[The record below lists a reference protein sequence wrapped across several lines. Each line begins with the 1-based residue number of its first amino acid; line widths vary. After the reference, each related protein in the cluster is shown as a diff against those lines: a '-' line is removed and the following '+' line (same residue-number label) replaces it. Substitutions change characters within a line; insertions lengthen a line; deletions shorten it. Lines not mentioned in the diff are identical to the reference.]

1 MTIPVG
7 QLENPPTST
16 DGCVRIEQSGAVAEI
31 VIDRPAKHNA
41 LTPAMYRDIAT
52 CCAQVNADDSI
63 HVVIIRGAGDRA
75 FCAGSDIKAL
85 DGYEDFWAWR
95 NRDDYIPPI
104 LSLRKPAIAAV
115 KGWALGGG
123 LEIALACDLR
133 VVAKS
138 AVFSAPEVALGWNGA
153 GGAAQH
159 LTRMCGYGQAMR
171 LLLTGDRFGATEADQ
186 IGMIEYL
193 VDDGDELGKA
203 RDLAQTIAAHASVAT
218 QAVKAAVRS
227 ALDVTVAQGLK
238 YENELMS
245 LCFAKVEQNKGR

>member
-1 MTIPVG
+1 MTTSDASSET
-7 QLENPPTST
+7 QENPR
-16 DGCVRIEQSGAVAEI
+16 DGSVRIEQTGAIAEMI
-31 VIDRPAKHNA
+31 IDRPNKHNA
-41 LTPAMYRDIAT
+41 LTPDMYRDIAS
-52 CCAQVNADDSI
+52 CCEHVNKTDSI

-85 DGYEDFWAWR
+85 DGYADFWAWR
-95 NRDDYIPPI
+95 NREDYIPPI

-115 KGWALGGG
+115 KGWSLGGG

-138 AVFSAPEVALGWNGA
+138 AIFSAPEVALGWNGA

-159 LTRMCGYGQAMR
+159 LTRLCGYGQAMR
-171 LLLTGDRFGATEADQ
+171 LLLSGERFDGTEAHR
-186 IGMIEYL
+186 IGMVEYL
-193 VDDGDELGKA
+193 VDDGDELA
-203 RDLAQTIAAHASVAT
+203 RAKDIAQSIAAHSSVAT

-245 LCFAKVEQNKGR
+245 LCFAKVAKDKDR